1 MILFGV
7 EQMVLFFILFCLTLY
22 IYILFVYNILFLYII
37 YFYILFVYNIKSF
50 LQMEDIE
57 QKFNTELQKD
67 SVIIACRF
75 PLPNTNPIATIGEGV
90 DTVWLYKR

>member
-1 MILFGV
+1 
-7 EQMVLFFILFCLTLY
+7 
-22 IYILFVYNILFLYII
+22 
-37 YFYILFVYNIKSF
+37 
-50 LQMEDIE
+50 MEDIE

-75 PLPNTNPIATIGEGV
+75 PLPNISPIATIGEGV

>member
-1 MILFGV
+1 
-7 EQMVLFFILFCLTLY
+7 
-22 IYILFVYNILFLYII
+22 
-37 YFYILFVYNIKSF
+37 
-50 LQMEDIE
+50 MEDIE